1 MRLAVVISLAATTA
15 SAGTLGE
22 VFLYD
27 PPQCVTV
34 GVGVACLSACALGA
48 ALSPDLQNYGLLGW
62 HMAYERDTMH
72 PSVISELYQRILMAK
87 AYHGPSYDDLSE
99 TSPSLFWID
108 GEIVNWK
115 DLDDYTVVSSTKN
128 LIGCENE

>member
-1 MRLAVVISLAATTA
+1 MRLALAISLAATA
-15 SAGTLGE
+15 ANAGTLGE

-34 GVGVACLSACALGA
+34 GADVACLSACALGA
-48 ALSPDLQNYGLLGW
+48 ALSPELHNYGILGW
-62 HMAYERDTMH
+62 HMDYERDTMQ
-72 PSVISELYQRILMAK
+72 PSVLSELYQRILMSR

-108 GEIVNWK
+108 GEIVNWRDIK
-115 DLDDYTVVSSTKN
+115 DHTVLSSTTA
-128 LIGCENE
+128 LIGCPQ